1 MDIGKI
7 GPKQNL
13 DMKSAKKLIAEFQAV
28 SEKLQPFDIDDKVDL
43 NSTRGVVEVNF
54 SDLGRTEKIKKYTGK
69 VHFDPETQNT
79 DELFITVNYDK
90 PGGVGVNYSYKN
102 WKDEGIETYRKDDMY
117 QEFPCYR
124 DIEEVRVDK
133 KTGEVISYER
143 YEERDDFIMPYFGGS
158 DVF

>member
-1 MDIGKI
+1 
-7 GPKQNL
+7 
-13 DMKSAKKLIAEFQAV
+13 
-28 SEKLQPFDIDDKVDL
+28 
-43 NSTRGVVEVNF
+43 
-54 SDLGRTEKIKKYTGK
+54 
-69 VHFDPETQNT
+69 
-79 DELFITVNYDK
+79 
-90 PGGVGVNYSYKN
+90 
-102 WKDEGIETYRKDDMY
+102 MY